1 MKIVIL
7 GGTGLIGNALQ
18 KSFSSDYQVDCFN
31 RDVFQS
37 VEHLVSI
44 IKGSDLVIQLSGSTI
59 SVSYTH
65 LRAHETL
72 RSRMPSSA

>member
-31 RDVFQS
+31 RDAFQS
-37 VEHLVSI
+37 VVHLVSI
-44 IKGSDLVIQLSGSTI
+44 IEGSDLVIQLSGSTI
-59 SVSYTH
+59 SKRWSQKNHQRDVAKQS
-65 LRAHETL
+65 
-72 RSRMPSSA
+72 